1 MNKYLL
7 LLLLS
12 LLLIHC
18 KDDETDNTSS
28 LATYNVGDF
37 ASNYLSDTRYTSL
50 TIELAYVQDAKPND
64 VSIDNLKSFL
74 EGLLN
79 KPDGISFK
87 ETLIPNQGNSSISL
101 SEVRAIEK
109 NYRTIV
115 NTGKN
120 STAFFFFA
128 DANYDQD
135 TQNSATLGI
144 AFNSSSMALFQ
155 KTIQENTGNIGQAST
170 IEVEEGVLKHEFG
183 HILGLVNLGTP
194 MQSQHE
200 DQAHK
205 KHCDVESCLMYY
217 ATETSLFFGN
227 ILNSSIPNL
236 DPKCMA
242 DLKANGGK

>member
-1 MNKYLL
+1 MNKCLVLL
-7 LLLLS
+7 FLS

-18 KDDETDNTSS
+18 KDDETGNTSS
-28 LATYNVGDF
+28 LATNNVGDF
-37 ASNYLSDTRYTSL
+37 ANDYLSDERYTSL
-50 TIELAYVQDAKPND
+50 TIELVYEQDSKPND
-64 VSIDNLKSFL
+64 ASIDNLKSFL
-74 EGLLN
+74 ENLLN
-79 KPDGISFK
+79 KPGGINIK
-87 ETLIPNQGNSSISL
+87 ETLIPDQGNSNISL
-101 SEVRAIEK
+101 SEVRDIEK
-109 NYRTIV
+109 NYRTV
-115 NTGKN
+115 FNSGKN
-120 STAFFFFA
+120 STAFFYFA

-144 AFNSSSMALFQ
+144 AFNSTSMALFQ

-217 ATETSLFFGN
+217 ATETSLFFDN
-227 ILNSSIPNL
+227 ILNSSVPNL
-236 DPKCMA
+236 DPQCMA